1 MSIINYVFRV
11 NNHIGLILVYYRKHA
26 CKSCQRYLS
35 KKFPLSCDDLIYGI
49 RVIAFFL
56 IISAICRK
64 VFIYCDHVK
73 LLLFLLKILVGR
85 ILINQKQD
93 APSTTKNESTHSR
106 RSRNDIKSQVLDILK
121 KNGNM
126 SSNEVAIALGYSKLT
141 DTLREVISEMIS
153 SGDVTYLYPD
163 KPRSRNQK
171 ICLKQ

>member
-11 NNHIGLILVYYRKHA
+11 NNHKGLVLVYYRKHA

-85 ILINQKQD
+85 ILKLPVRMILFM
-93 APSTTKNESTHSR
+93 PSFLSCNPLVIAIFTSRPHSYKYQSHKEKKYSFSMSIASSLHSSLYFSSLSSSTRCFS
-106 RSRNDIKSQVLDILK
+106 
-121 KNGNM
+121 
-126 SSNEVAIALGYSKLT
+126 
-141 DTLREVISEMIS
+141 
-153 SGDVTYLYPD
+153 
-163 KPRSRNQK
+163 
-171 ICLKQ
+171 